1 MAKTLAE
8 LKAENAAAELTET
21 EQSEAITPEPIVEE
35 EELEVEEEGAD
46 TDTEDLGEGKK
57 EEVLESWMQTE
68 PEESEG
74 NFNNGDMANL
84 RRKLKGKVKERDEE
98 IEQLRAE
105 NERLK
110 NPQQQ
115 TQQVNQIPPRPTRE
129 QFDYDDD
136 KYDEAVD
143 EWQVKRF
150 RAMQANEQQQSQ
162 VSSQQQAQLDAIT
175 KATDSHYERA
185 QKLVESG
192 AISAEAY
199 TLADTAVRTAFE
211 QVFPNQ
217 GDTVTDAVIS
227 QLNSL
232 GEGSEKVMFHLGR
245 NPTALN
251 SLKSKLTSDPSG
263 MQAMAYLGTLHA
275 KATQSPTKKVSQAPK
290 PATQLKGEENT
301 SSASK
306 PMLKKYQAAHK
317 SGNSQE
323 AFNIKREARQK
334 GIDTTSW

>member
-1 MAKTLAE
+1 MAQTLEE
-8 LKAENAAAELTET
+8 LKAENAAAELTGTEET
-21 EQSEAITPEPIVEE
+21 EVITPNTIAEVEE
-35 EELEVEEEGAD
+35 EEVETEEAD

-68 PEESEG
+68 SEESEG
-74 NFNNGDMANL
+74 NFNNGDMASL

-110 NPQQQ
+110 TPQQS
-115 TQQVNQIPPRPTRE
+115 QQANQVPPRPTRE
-129 QFDYDDD
+129 QFDWDDD
-136 KYDEAVD
+136 KYDAAVD
-143 EWQVKRF
+143 EWQMQRF
-150 RAMQANEQQQSQ
+150 QATQANQQQQSKVNQ
-162 VSSQQQAQLDAIT
+162 SQQAQLDAIT

-211 QVFPNQ
+211 QVFPSQ

-245 NPTALN
+245 NPTALS